1 MQRLTLLAKI
11 LPVLAL
17 ICFAGH
23 PLTVRAQEK
32 ALEVQENAS
41 AYQIEFLTGIFL
53 PFTKSCSV
61 KVTLPS
67 GEEIM
72 AEVPKDNAVV
82 VLPKSKVAATDE
94 IRIRGSRHEYNGKK
108 VLPCTMLPAKIT
120 IAEVVTG
127 RAPTKT
133 PEPEPATAAPAPA
146 PAQATTRLD
155 ATAAA
160 AQAPP
165 EPKGLTLKEM
175 QAIHDEVQS
184 QHRMVH
190 STELVELIEENF
202 KAGKSWHQL
211 LIQAALTGE
220 IPGKEASKP
229 KPKPKLYQISDSSRK
244 KYFDAMLKLPS
255 APWALAAAANGCHS
269 YRTNRTEW
277 NSKWSAVRACNKFCG
292 TDDCKVLYVNKNLQP
307 LDEADPEESAAAAP
321 KVVKP
326 TLAQTKVITLFTD
339 DGYEENYWPRAT
351 LIFAG
356 SGKVIAAHRFY
367 DLELK
372 KWKADYAVYANMRA
386 TDPVFESITVVGS
399 GPTVFLLPGGSHM
412 SFASE
417 DTAYVV
423 ALDDG
428 RQKKYRIKDKDWPL
442 AGQFQPVFW
451 RTPLGYDAFYEDR
464 SSASGL
470 FATGAYLGR
479 FRDNGVSGLPLAGLC
494 PDGFRV
500 VVTSVVGEKLD
511 AFCAPVDLI
520 DKRVRRL
527 EKSIPKLSGDSFR
540 AFDLF
545 YRAQAL
551 FAAGF
556 VPPAIKAADEAVALL
571 GPEIDSDRLF
581 DWLTMYS
588 AVDRFPYAAGKLSLE
603 AASRAARQESKLLTL
618 TQLAAYNFY
627 VRNALVAN
635 QSALAMI
642 AAEEALKKE
651 TDAKLCATLAASGN
665 PSAKACESYRKVL
678 EVRYLLSRLALEEI
692 SLDAFLNEMASKQ
705 ALIGTLREQLK
716 YKEFAALWEPLR
728 NQSEKLAFLY
738 RLEGS
743 SDDVSAADVAK
754 EMVHPITPRNSPYV
768 DLRGE
773 LVPAVSAPD
782 IALDQGSA
790 PGLQPTAGSSVNESQ
805 NAPSDS
811 KDEPQSFGGATLM

>member
-1 MQRLTLLAKI
+1 MGTRIGTAAFCILVLSFGSGSVLAQDKALLVSADSTSYRIKLLAD
-11 LPVLAL
+11 
-17 ICFAGH
+17 
-23 PLTVRAQEK
+23 
-32 ALEVQENAS
+32 
-41 AYQIEFLTGIFL
+41 IFL

-133 PEPEPATAAPAPA
+133 PEPEPATAAPAPVPVPA
-146 PAQATTRLD
+146 PVQATTSLD

-165 EPKGLTLKEM
+165 EPKGLTLQEM
-175 QAIHDEVQS
+175 QALHDEVQS

-190 STELVELIEENF
+190 STELFKLIEENF
-202 KAGKSWHQL
+202 RAGKSWHQL

-220 IPGKEASKP
+220 IPSKEAS

-244 KYFDAMLKLPS
+244 KYFDQILNQTQNG
-255 APWALAAAANGCHS
+255 PWALAIAPDGCTSS
-269 YRTNRTEW
+269 YQSKSEW
-277 NSKWSAVRACNKFCG
+277 NSKWSAVRRCKKQCESDACQ
-292 TDDCKVLYVNKNLQP
+292 VLYVNKNLQP
-307 LDEADPEESAAAAP
+307 LDGADPAAAAP

-339 DGYEENYWPRAT
+339 DGFEKNYWPRAT

-356 SGKVIAAHRFY
+356 SGKVIAAFTFY
-367 DLELK
+367 DSELK

-386 TDPVFESITVVGS
+386 TNSVFESVTVVGAD
-399 GPTVFLLPGGSHM
+399 PAVFLLPGGSHM
-412 SFASE
+412 SFASD

-442 AGQFQPVFW
+442 RGPFRARAW
-451 RTPLGYDAFYEDR
+451 RAALGYAAFYEDR
-464 SSASGL
+464 SSPSAF
-470 FATGAYLGR
+470 FAAGEYLGR
-479 FRDNGVSGLPLAGLC
+479 FRDNGVSGLSLRELC
-494 PDGFRV
+494 PYGFTA
-500 VVTSVVGEKLD
+500 VVTSVTGKKLD
-511 AFCAPVDLI
+511 AFCAPVHYI

-527 EKSIPKLSGDSFR
+527 EKSIPKFSGDSFR
-540 AFDLF
+540 AFDLL
-545 YRAQAL
+545 YQAQAL

-556 VPPAIKAADEAVALL
+556 APAAIKAADEAVALL
-571 GPEIDSDRLF
+571 APEIDSDLLLG
-581 DWLTMYS
+581 WLSMRD
-588 AVDRFPYAAGKLSLE
+588 AKERFPYAAGKLSLE
-603 AASRAARQESKLLTL
+603 AASRSARQEPKLLTL
-618 TQLAAYNFY
+618 TQLAAYSYY

-635 QSALAMI
+635 QAALAMI
-642 AAEEALKKE
+642 AAEETLKKE
-651 TDAKLCATLAASGN
+651 KDAKLCATLSASRN
-665 PSAKACESYRKVL
+665 PFAKDCERYRKLL
-678 EVRYLLSRLALEEI
+678 EVRYLLARLALEEI
-692 SLDAFLNEMASKQ
+692 SLDAFFNEMASQQ
-705 ALIGTLREQLK
+705 ALIGTVRTQLK
-716 YKEFAALWEPLR
+716 TLEFAALWEPLR
-728 NQSEKLAFLY
+728 NQTEKLAFLY
-738 RLEGS
+738 RLAGLE
-743 SDDVSAADVAK
+743 DDISAADVAK
-754 EMVHPITPRNSPYV
+754 EVTLPIKPRSSPYV

-773 LVPAVSAPD
+773 LVPALSAPN
-782 IALDQGSA
+782 IALDQGSD
-790 PGLQPTAGSSVNESQ
+790 PGLQPPAGSSVNQSQ

-811 KDEPQSFGGATLM
+811 EEQPKSFGGATLIE